1 MEDLR
6 KIMRKEHIIMRGIRT
21 IQRYIRDAAKS
32 VVRNFSLSL
41 ASISCIAITLIV
53 VAFSIVISYNVENF
67 TESIRKDVT
76 MVIFLDGDAKEE
88 DRTRIEKEIRDTKNV
103 EKLTF
108 KSKQESAL
116 ETAKGNEVFQA
127 IIDGWTDDT
136 NPLLD
141 SFELKV
147 KDVEEI
153 KDTANIIKKVEKV
166 KTVSYGEDMVDQLIV
181 IFDVVKKVS
190 IGAVVALIVV
200 TAFLIANTI
209 KLAIYS
215 RKREI
220 EIMRLVGA
228 SNISI
233 KIPFVIEG
241 LFLGLLG
248 SIIPII
254 LMIYGY
260 ISLYDFFG
268 GKLFSS
274 SLAKLITPSPF
285 VYFASLLLMV
295 IGILVGMFGSWRAV
309 RKYLKI

>member
-1 MEDLR
+1 
-6 KIMRKEHIIMRGIRT
+6 MRGIRT
-21 IQRYIRDAAKS
+21 VQRYIRDAAKS
-32 VVRNFSLSL
+32 VIRNFSLSL

-76 MVIFLDGDAKEE
+76 MVIFLNKDAKE
-88 DRTRIEKEIRDTKNV
+88 DDYSRIEAAIRATGNV
-103 EKLTF
+103 EKLSF
-108 KSKQESAL
+108 KSKQESAE
-116 ETAKGNEVFQA
+116 ETAKGNEVFETIVKQ
-127 IIDGWTDDT
+127 WTAET

-147 KDVEEI
+147 KEVEEI
-153 KDTANIIKKVEKV
+153 RDTANAIKKIDKVE
-166 KTVSYGEDMVDQLIV
+166 TVSYGEDMVDQLIV
-181 IFDVVKKVS
+181 IFDVVKKIA
-190 IGAVVALIVV
+190 IGAVIALIVV
-200 TAFLIANTI
+200 TAFLITNTI
-209 KLAIYS
+209 KLAIYA
-215 RKREI
+215 RRREI

-248 SIIPII
+248 SIIPIVI
-254 LMIYGY
+254 TIYGY

-274 SLAKLITPSPF
+274 SLAKLISPTPF
-285 VYFASLLLMV
+285 VYLASVLLMV

-309 RKYLKI
+309 KRYLKI

>member
-1 MEDLR
+1 
-6 KIMRKEHIIMRGIRT
+6 MRSIRT

-41 ASISCIAITLIV
+41 ASISCIAITLVV
-53 VAFSIVISYNVENF
+53 VAFSIIISYNVENF
-67 TESIRKDVT
+67 TELIRKDVT
-76 MVIFLDGDAKEE
+76 MVIFLNKEAGKE
-88 DRTRIEKEIRDTKNV
+88 DYSRIESLIRATGNV

-108 KSKQESAL
+108 KSKQESAE
-116 ETAKGNEVFQA
+116 ETAKNNEVFQT
-127 IIDGWTDDT
+127 IIGSWTDET

-147 KDVEEI
+147 KDVERI
-153 KDTANIIKKVEKV
+153 KDTASQIKKIDKV
-166 KTVSYGEDMVDQLIV
+166 NTVSYGEVMVDQLIT

-190 IGAVVALIVV
+190 IGAVVALIIV
-200 TAFLIANTI
+200 TAFLITNTI
-209 KLAIYS
+209 KLAIYA

-241 LFLGLLG
+241 LFLGFLG
-248 SIIPII
+248 SIIPVVIT
-254 LMIYGY
+254 IYGY
-260 ISLYDFFG
+260 TSLYDFFG

-274 SLAKLITPSPF
+274 TLAKLIAPNPF
-285 VYFASLLLMV
+285 VYLCSLLLVV
-295 IGILVGMFGSWRAV
+295 IGILVGMFGSWQAV
-309 RKYLKI
+309 KKYLKI

>member
-1 MEDLR
+1 
-6 KIMRKEHIIMRGIRT
+6 MRGIRT

-53 VAFSIVISYNVENF
+53 VAFSIIISYNVENF

-76 MVIFLDGDAKEE
+76 MVIFLNKTASRDDYS
-88 DRTRIEKEIRDTKNV
+88 RIESAIRKTGNV

-108 KSKQESAL
+108 KSKQESAE
-116 ETAKGNEVFQA
+116 ETARGNEVFQT
-127 IIDGWTDDT
+127 IISGWTEET

-147 KDVEEI
+147 KDVDTI
-153 KDTANIIKKVEKV
+153 KDTALQIKKIDKVE
-166 KTVSYGEDMVDQLIV
+166 TVSYGEDMVDQLIT
-181 IFDVVKKVS
+181 IFDVIKKVS

-209 KLAIYS
+209 KLAIYA

-248 SIIPII
+248 SIIPIFI
-254 LMIYGY
+254 TIYGY
-260 ISLYDFFG
+260 VSLYDFFD

-274 SLAKLITPSPF
+274 TLAKLIEPTPF
-285 VYFASLLLMV
+285 VYLASLLLMI

-309 RKYLKI
+309 KKYLKI

>member
-1 MEDLR
+1 M
-6 KIMRKEHIIMRGIRT
+6 KGIRAFK
-21 IQRYIRDAAKS
+21 RYVRDAAKS

-41 ASISCIAITLIV
+41 ASISCIAVTLV
-53 VAFSIVISYNVENF
+53 VVSFSLVLSYNVENF
-67 TESIRKDVT
+67 TEQMRKDVT
-76 MVIFLDGDAKEE
+76 MIIFLDSNAKQQ
-88 DRTRIEKEIRDTKNV
+88 DINRIEKAIRDTGNV
-103 EKLTF
+103 EKLSF
-108 KSKQESAL
+108 KSKQDQ
-116 ETAKGNEVFQA
+116 AKEVAAEDELFST
-127 IIDGWTDDT
+127 IIGEWTEET

-141 SFELKV
+141 SFQLKL
-147 KDVEEI
+147 KDVEQI
-153 KDTANIIKKVEKV
+153 KDMAKKIRAMDKVKKV
-166 KTVSYGEDMVDQLIV
+166 SYVEEMVNQLIT

-190 IGAVVALIVV
+190 IIGVLALVIV

-209 KLAIYS
+209 KLAIFA

-241 LFLGLLG
+241 LFLGLIG

-254 LMIYGY
+254 ITIYGY
-260 ISLYDFFG
+260 ISLYNFFD
-268 GKLFSS
+268 GKLFNSA
-274 SLAKLITPSPF
+274 LAKLISPTPF
-285 VYFASLLLMV
+285 VYLSSLLLMI

>member
-1 MEDLR
+1 
-6 KIMRKEHIIMRGIRT
+6 MRGIRT
-21 IQRYIRDAAKS
+21 IKRYVRDSLRS
-32 VVRNFSLSL
+32 VIRNFSLSL

-53 VAFSIVISYNVENF
+53 VSFSLVISYNVENF
-67 TESIRKDVT
+67 TEQIRKDVT
-76 MVIFLDGDAKEE
+76 MVIFLDSDATKQ
-88 DRTRIEKEIRDTKNV
+88 DVNRIERDIRNTGNV

-108 KSKQESAL
+108 KSKQESAK
-116 ETAKGNEVFQA
+116 ETANTNEVFST
-127 IIDGWTDDT
+127 IISEWTDET

-141 SFELKV
+141 SFELKL
-147 KDVEEI
+147 KDVEVI
-153 KDTANIIKKVEKV
+153 KDTAEKIKKMDKV
-166 KTVSYGEDMVDQLIV
+166 NTVSYGEDMVNQLIT

-190 IGAVVALIVV
+190 VIAVLALIVV

-209 KLAIYS
+209 KLAIYA

-241 LFLGLLG
+241 LFLGLIG

-254 LMIYGY
+254 ITIYGY
-260 ISLYDFFG
+260 TSLYNFFD
-268 GKLFSS
+268 GKFFNSA
-274 SLAKLITPSPF
+274 LAKLIAPSPF
-285 VYFASLLLMV
+285 VYLSSLLLMI
-295 IGILVGMFGSWRAV
+295 IGILVGMFGSWQAV

>member
-1 MEDLR
+1 
-6 KIMRKEHIIMRGIRT
+6 MRGIRT
-21 IQRYIRDAAKS
+21 IQRYVRDAAKS
-32 VVRNFSLSL
+32 VIRNFSLSL

-53 VAFSIVISYNVENF
+53 VAFSIIISYNVENF
-67 TESIRKDVT
+67 SEYIRKQVT
-76 MVIFLDGDAKEE
+76 MVIFLDKTAGISDYS
-88 DRTRIEKEIRDTKNV
+88 RIESEIRATGNV
-103 EKLTF
+103 DRLSF
-108 KSKQESAL
+108 KSKQDLAK
-116 ETAKGNEVFQA
+116 ETASDNEIFKP
-127 IIDGWTDDT
+127 IIDEWTDDT

-141 SFELKV
+141 SFELNVKNVDEIKKTVRQIKKIDKV
-147 KDVEEI
+147 KV
-153 KDTANIIKKVEKV
+153 VR
-166 KTVSYGEDMVDQLIV
+166 YGEDMVEQLV
-181 IFDVVKKVS
+181 TIFMVVKRIS
-190 IGAVVALIVV
+190 IGAVIALIVV
-200 TAFLIANTI
+200 TAFLIGNTI
-209 KLAIYS
+209 KLAIYA

-254 LMIYGY
+254 ITVYGY

-268 GKLFSS
+268 GKLFASQF
-274 SLAKLITPSPF
+274 AKLIEPTPF
-285 VYFASLLLMV
+285 VYLVSLLLMI

>member
-1 MEDLR
+1 M
-6 KIMRKEHIIMRGIRT
+6 MRSIRT
-21 IQRYIRDAAKS
+21 IQRYFRDAVKS
-32 VVRNFSLSL
+32 VIRNFSLSL

-53 VAFSIVISYNVENF
+53 VAFSIILTYNVENF

-76 MVIFLDGDAKEE
+76 MVIFLDKDASQADHSRVESA
-88 DRTRIEKEIRDTKNV
+88 IRATGNV

-108 KSKQESAL
+108 KSKQKSAE
-116 ETAKGNEVFQA
+116 ETAKNNEVFQT
-127 IIDGWTDDT
+127 IISGWTEET

-147 KDVEEI
+147 KDVDNI
-153 KDTANIIKKVEKV
+153 KDTASEIKKIEKV
-166 KTVSYGEDMVDQLIV
+166 QTVSYGEDMVDQLIT

-190 IGAVVALIVV
+190 IGAVIALIVV

-209 KLAIYS
+209 KLAIYA

-228 SNISI
+228 SNVSI

-241 LFLGLLG
+241 LFLGFLG

-254 LMIYGY
+254 ITVYGY
-260 ISLYDFFG
+260 MSLYDFFD

-274 SLAKLITPSPF
+274 TLAKLIEPTPF
-285 VYFASLLLMV
+285 VYLASLLLMI

>member
-1 MEDLR
+1 
-6 KIMRKEHIIMRGIRT
+6 MRGIRT
-21 IQRYIRDAAKS
+21 LRRYIRDAAKS

-53 VAFSIVISYNVENF
+53 VAFSIVLSYNVENF
-67 TESIRKDVT
+67 AESIRKDVT
-76 MVIFLDGDAKEE
+76 IVIFLDSDAKSE
-88 DRTRIEKEIRDTKNV
+88 DASRIEKGIKATGNV

-108 KSKQESAL
+108 KSKQQQAK
-116 ETAKGNEVFQA
+116 ETAKENEVFA
-127 IIDGWTDDT
+127 TIISEWTDDT

-147 KDVEEI
+147 KDVEKI
-153 KDTANIIKKVEKV
+153 KNTASKIKKMDKV
-166 KTVSYGEDMVDQLIV
+166 NTVSYGEDMVDQLIT
-181 IFDVVKKVS
+181 IFNVVKKVS
-190 IGAVVALIVV
+190 IGAVIALIVV
-200 TAFLIANTI
+200 TAFLITNTI

-228 SNISI
+228 SNLSI

-248 SIIPII
+248 SVIPVLIT
-254 LMIYGY
+254 IYGY
-260 ISLYDFFG
+260 TGLYDFFD

-274 SLAKLITPSPF
+274 SLAKLITPDPF
-285 VYFASLLLMV
+285 IYLAALLLV
-295 IGILVGMFGSWRAV
+295 IIGILVGMFGSWQAV

>member
-1 MEDLR
+1 
-6 KIMRKEHIIMRGIRT
+6 MRKERIIMRGIRT
-21 IQRYIRDAAKS
+21 VRRYIRDAAKS
-32 VVRNFSLSL
+32 VIRNFSLSL
-41 ASISCIAITLIV
+41 ASVSCIAITLIV

-76 MVIFLDGDAKEE
+76 MVIFLNKTAGNDDYS
-88 DRTRIEKEIRDTKNV
+88 RIESEIRATGNV

-108 KSKQESAL
+108 KSKQDAAK
-116 ETAKGNEVFQA
+116 ETADGNEVFKT
-127 IIDGWTDDT
+127 IVDGWTDET

-141 SFELKV
+141 SYELKV
-147 KDVEEI
+147 KEVEEI
-153 KDTANIIKKVEKV
+153 KKTAEKIKKIEKV
-166 KTVSYGEDMVDQLIV
+166 ETVSYGEDMVDQLIV

-190 IGAVVALIVV
+190 IGAVVALVVV

-209 KLAIYS
+209 KLAIYA
-215 RKREI
+215 RRREI

-248 SIIPII
+248 SVIPIVI
-254 LMIYGY
+254 TIYGY
-260 ISLYDFFG
+260 MSLYDFFG

-274 SLAKLITPSPF
+274 SLAKLIEPTPF
-285 VYFASLLLMV
+285 VYLSSLLLMV

>member
-1 MEDLR
+1 MGR
-6 KIMRKEHIIMRGIRT
+6 SIRT
-21 IQRYIRDAAKS
+21 INRYIRDAAKS

-41 ASISCIAITLIV
+41 ASISCIAITLVV
-53 VAFSIVISYNVENF
+53 VAFSIIISYNVENF

-76 MVIFLDGDAKEE
+76 MVIFLNKDTTSDDYSK
-88 DRTRIEKEIRDTKNV
+88 IESAIRATGNV

-108 KSKQESAL
+108 KSKQESAQ
-116 ETAKGNEVFQA
+116 ETAKGNEVFQT
-127 IIDGWTDDT
+127 IIDQWTDDT

-147 KDVEEI
+147 KDVENI
-153 KDTANIIKKVEKV
+153 KETASQIKKIDKV
-166 KTVSYGEDMVDQLIV
+166 NTVSYGEDMVDQLIT
-181 IFDVVKKVS
+181 IFDVVRKVS

-209 KLAIYS
+209 KLAIYA

-241 LFLGLLG
+241 LILGFLG

-254 LMIYGY
+254 ITIYGY
-260 ISLYDFFG
+260 TSLYDFFD
-268 GKLFSS
+268 GKLLSS
-274 SLAKLITPSPF
+274 TLAKLIEPSPF
-285 VYFASLLLMV
+285 VYLSSLLLMI
-295 IGILVGMFGSWRAV
+295 IGILVGMFGSWQAV
-309 RKYLKI
+309 KKYLKI

>member
-1 MEDLR
+1 
-6 KIMRKEHIIMRGIRT
+6 MRKERIVMRGIRT
-21 IQRYIRDAAKS
+21 IQRYIRDAFKS
-32 VVRNFSLSL
+32 VIRNFSLSL

-53 VAFSIVISYNVENF
+53 VAFSLILSYNVENF

-76 MVIFLDGDAKEE
+76 MVIFLDKTADSA
-88 DRTRIEKEIRDTKNV
+88 DHSRIEAAIRATGNV

-108 KSKQESAL
+108 KSKQESAK
-116 ETAKGNEVFQA
+116 ETAEGNEIFKPIVE
-127 IIDGWTDDT
+127 GWTDET

-147 KDVEEI
+147 KDVDNI
-153 KDTANIIKKVEKV
+153 KETAKTIKAIDKVN
-166 KTVSYGEDMVDQLIV
+166 TVSYGEDMVDQLIV

-190 IGAVVALIVV
+190 VGAVVALIVV

-209 KLAIYS
+209 KLAIYA
-215 RKREI
+215 RRREI

-248 SIIPII
+248 YIIPII
-254 LMIYGY
+254 MTIYGY
-260 ISLYDFFG
+260 TSLYNFFD

-274 SLAKLITPSPF
+274 ALAQLIEPTPF
-285 VYFASLLLMV
+285 VYLASLLLMI

-309 RKYLKI
+309 KKYLKI